1 MVRIVS
7 TKPARWSA
15 ACLVI
20 ASGAAILAS
29 RAGAFNPQPEPP
41 GRWGLFG
48 ISEGQTA
55 RLSVVNISGD
65 PNGFTAGPC
74 RVALAFVDASGTV
87 LKSTQVSLRP
97 GQSTSIEYGFQAPA
111 EPERSDALSVAGDRL
126 GRQDLRARTDIVN
139 FAAPPDPERGRSVPP
154 GPCVP
159 TVDVFETATGRTAFT
174 VAEARMGWG
183 PNHNG
188 TLVRDTGE

>member
-1 MVRIVS
+1 VAPIVS
-7 TKPARWSA
+7 TKPARWLA

-20 ASGAAILAS
+20 ASASAILAS

-55 RLSVVNISGD
+55 RVSVVNISGD
-65 PNGFTAGPC
+65 PNGYPPGPC
-74 RVALAFVDASGTV
+74 RVALAFVDANGTV
-87 LKSTQVSLRP
+87 LKATQVTLRP
-97 GQSTSIEYGFQAPA
+97 GQSTSIDYGFQAPLD
-111 EPERSDALSVAGDRL
+111 PDRSDALSVVGDRA

-139 FAAPPDPERGRSVPP
+139 FSAPPEPERGSVPP

-159 TVDVFETATGRTAFT
+159 AVDVFETATGRTAFT

-183 PNHNG
+183 SNHNQR
-188 TLVRDTGE
+188 LVRDGAQ